1 MNNKNLLELGGS
13 VDLIA
18 TAICDFDTPTRHY
31 KKDYVVLDIKDV
43 DLVLTT
49 TEKTTRAKD
58 DKLVLANV
66 ALTMTGVSFPLVP
79 LEKQIYELLGSSK
92 KLFTIIKHDYLAC
105 ELNGII
111 LPLDYIENAN
121 DLKIENV
128 ERFII
133 ENDTESKTTVIKS
146 DEFIEGQKYEIQYVS
161 YELRQQISFDSYDTN
176 IPYLSLQIKIKGN
189 VDKKGAD
196 SYLFIEKAKLHYD
209 PVMRFVNQGV
219 TYCTLYF
226 DIIDSEK
233 KPSLV
238 I

>member
-31 KKDYVVLDIKDV
+31 KKDHVVLDIKDV

-111 LPLDYIENAN
+111 LPLDYIENAD
-121 DLKIENV
+121 DLK
-128 ERFII
+128 I

-146 DEFIEGQKYEIQYVS
+146 DEFVEGQKYEIQYAS
-161 YELRQQISFDSYDTN
+161 YELRQQIIFDSYDTN

-189 VDKKGAD
+189 VDKKGVD

>member
-49 TEKTTRAKD
+49 TEKTTKAKD

-111 LPLDYIENAN
+111 LPLDYIENAD

-128 ERFII
+128 ERFTI
-133 ENDTESKTTVIKS
+133 ENDKESKTTVIKS
-146 DEFIEGQKYEIQYVS
+146 DEFIEGRKYEVQYVS
-161 YELRQQISFDSYDTN
+161 YELRQQINFDSYDTN

-189 VDKKGAD
+189 VDKKSAD

-209 PVMRFVNQGV
+209 PVLRFANQEV

>member
-31 KKDYVVLDIKDV
+31 KKDHVVLDIKDV

-92 KLFTIIKHDYLAC
+92 KLFTIIKHDYL
-105 ELNGII
+105 
-111 LPLDYIENAN
+111 
-121 DLKIENV
+121 
-128 ERFII
+128 
-133 ENDTESKTTVIKS
+133 
-146 DEFIEGQKYEIQYVS
+146 
-161 YELRQQISFDSYDTN
+161 
-176 IPYLSLQIKIKGN
+176 
-189 VDKKGAD
+189 
-196 SYLFIEKAKLHYD
+196 
-209 PVMRFVNQGV
+209 
-219 TYCTLYF
+219 
-226 DIIDSEK
+226 
-233 KPSLV
+233 
-238 I
+238 